1 MASWITIR
9 RATTPS
15 WDIGFFTGSAGG
27 GVQDV
32 VFDVCGVA
40 VGQEEAET
48 VCFHDAAGG
57 QLAGGGPFVTVA
69 FYGMGGDLWVL
80 LLQFG
85 EITPAVTEVDQHIDG
100 AVGEMVFYGLLH
112 KLGISVGI
120 GENENFHKAN
130 SLDNGVMDACAGV
143 YWEGTIRIQ
152 RRGFMKLDKKMID
165 QMLSLP
171 DDKLWQ
177 MFQLLSMGSGLKMGD
192 KAPDPAGMRK
202 LRAVL
207 EDITD
212 ADIAR
217 VLGLIDLYK
226 KTK

>member
-1 MASWITIR
+1 
-9 RATTPS
+9 
-15 WDIGFFTGSAGG
+15 
-27 GVQDV
+27 
-32 VFDVCGVA
+32 
-40 VGQEEAET
+40 
-48 VCFHDAAGG
+48 
-57 QLAGGGPFVTVA
+57 
-69 FYGMGGDLWVL
+69 
-80 LLQFG
+80 
-85 EITPAVTEVDQHIDG
+85 
-100 AVGEMVFYGLLH
+100 
-112 KLGISVGI
+112 
-120 GENENFHKAN
+120 
-130 SLDNGVMDACAGV
+130 
-143 YWEGTIRIQ
+143 
-152 RRGFMKLDKKMID
+152 MKLDKRMID

-226 KTK
+226 RTK